1 MFHTSKKQHMSNET
15 QRVEPLDEIVF
26 KNRNKAYGSYLLRKK
41 YRKYVTISMLVGL
54 FVLSVAV
61 AYPLISAYMSKS
73 KLIREKEKEVG
84 VTMENLKKE
93 ELPPPPPPP
102 PPPEALVEKVKFTA
116 PVVVEDTTIE
126 TGLATQDDLSAKTN
140 TEVPTEEVEVEVKD
154 EGPKVIET
162 PVQAEIFT
170 VVEEQPGYPG
180 GEDSRIAFLQQ
191 NIKYP
196 EEAKELGIQGKVFVT
211 FVVEVDGSIT
221 DVRVLRGIGGGCDEE
236 AIRVVKSMPKWI
248 PGKQRGVPVRVQFN
262 LPIKFTLQ

>member
-1 MFHTSKKQHMSNET
+1 MAIEKQH
-15 QRVEPLDEIVF
+15 VESLEDIVF
-26 KNRNKAYGSYLLRKK
+26 KNRNKEYGSYFLRKK
-41 YRKYVTISMLVGL
+41 YRRYLTISLLIGFITIGAV
-54 FVLSVAV
+54 V
-61 AYPLISAYMSKS
+61 AYPLINAYINKER
-73 KLIREKEKEVG
+73 LVREKEKEVG
-84 VTMENLKKE
+84 VNIENLKQE

-102 PPPEALVEKVKFTA
+102 PPPEQMVEKVKFTA
-116 PVVVEDTTIE
+116 PVVVDDTTIE
-126 TGLATQDDLSAKTN
+126 TGLATQDDLSSKAN
-140 TEVPTEEVEVEVKD
+140 TEVPTEDVEVEMKD

-180 GEDSRIAFLQQ
+180 GEEARISFLQQ

-196 EEAKELGIQGKVFVT
+196 EEAKELGIQGRVFVT
-211 FVVEVDGSIT
+211 FVVEVDGSIS

-236 AIRVVKSMPKWI
+236 AIRVVRAMPKWV

>member
-1 MFHTSKKQHMSNET
+1 MAIEKQH
-15 QRVEPLDEIVF
+15 VESLEDIVF
-26 KNRNKAYGSYLLRKK
+26 KNRNKEYGSYFLRKK
-41 YRKYVTISMLVGL
+41 YRRYLTISLLIGFITIGAV
-54 FVLSVAV
+54 V
-61 AYPLISAYMSKS
+61 AYPLINAYINKER
-73 KLIREKEKEVG
+73 LVREKEKEVG
-84 VTMENLKKE
+84 VNIENLKQE

-102 PPPEALVEKVKFTA
+102 PPPEQMVEKVKFTA
-116 PVVVEDTTIE
+116 PVVVDDTTIE
-126 TGLATQDDLSAKTN
+126 TGLATQDDLSSKAN
-140 TEVPTEEVEVEVKD
+140 TEVPTEEVEVEMKD

-180 GEDSRIAFLQQ
+180 GEEARISFLQQ

-196 EEAKELGIQGKVFVT
+196 EEAKELGIQGRVFVT
-211 FVVEVDGSIT
+211 FVVEVDGSIS

-236 AIRVVKSMPKWI
+236 AIRVVRAMPKWV

>member
-1 MFHTSKKQHMSNET
+1 MAIEKQRS
-15 QRVEPLDEIVF
+15 EPLDEIVF
-26 KNRNKAYGSYLLRKK
+26 KNRNKEYGSYILRKK
-41 YRKYVTISMLVGL
+41 YRKYVIFSMIVGL
-54 FVLSVAV
+54 LTLSIAV
-61 AYPLISAYMSKS
+61 AYPLITAYMSKT
-73 KLIREKEKEVG
+73 KLVKEKEKEVG
-84 VTMENLKKE
+84 VEMKE
-93 ELPPPPPPP
+93 LRQEEAPPPPPPP

-126 TGLATQDDLSAKTN
+126 TGLATQDDLSTKVN
-140 TEVPTEEVEVEVKD
+140 TEVPTEDVEVEIKD

-170 VVEEQPGYPG
+170 VVEEQPAYPG
-180 GEDSRIAFLQQ
+180 GEESRFAFLQS

-236 AIRVVKSMPKWI
+236 AIRVVKSMPKLI
-248 PGKQRGVPVRVQFN
+248 PGKVRGVPVRVQFN

>member
-1 MFHTSKKQHMSNET
+1 MAIET
-15 QRVEPLDEIVF
+15 QHVESLEDIVF
-26 KNRNKAYGSYLLRKK
+26 KNRNKEYGSYFLRKN
-41 YRKYVTISMLVGL
+41 YRKYVIISMIFG
-54 FVLSVAV
+54 FVLIGVVV
-61 AYPLISAYMSKS
+61 AYPLINAYINKER
-73 KLIREKEKEVG
+73 LIREKEKEVG
-84 VTMENLKKE
+84 ATFDKIKVDEP
-93 ELPPPPPPP
+93 PPPPPPP
-102 PPPEALVEKVKFTA
+102 PPPEAMVEKVKFTA

-126 TGLATQDDLSAKTN
+126 VSMASMDDLNKKGNVEA
-140 TEVPTEEVEVEVKD
+140 PTEDVEVAVKD

-162 PVQAEIFT
+162 PVAAEIFT
-170 VVEEQPGYPG
+170 VVEVQPGYPG
-180 GEDSRIAFLQQ
+180 GEEARISYLQQ

-236 AIRVVKSMPKWI
+236 AIRVVKSMPKWV

>member
-1 MFHTSKKQHMSNET
+1 MSIET
-15 QRVEPLDEIVF
+15 QHVEPLEDIVF
-26 KNRNKAYGSYLLRKK
+26 KNRNKEYGSYYLRKK
-41 YRKYVTISMLVGL
+41 YRKFVIISMVFA
-54 FVLSVAV
+54 FVLAGVVV
-61 AYPLISAYMSKS
+61 AYPLINAYVNKS
-73 KLIREKEKEVG
+73 RLVREKEKEVG
-84 VTMENLKKE
+84 VKFENIKQE
-93 ELPPPPPPP
+93 EAPPPPPPP
-102 PPPEALVEKVKFTA
+102 PPPEAMVEKVKFTA

-126 TGLATQDDLSAKTN
+126 VTMASMDDLNKKGNVEA
-140 TEVPTEEVEVEVKD
+140 PTEDVVVEIKD

-180 GEDSRIAFLQQ
+180 GEEARISYLQQ

-236 AIRVVKSMPKWI
+236 AIRVVKSMPKWV

>member
-1 MFHTSKKQHMSNET
+1 MSN
-15 QRVEPLDEIVF
+15 QNQHVESLEDLVF
-26 KNRNKAYGSYLLRKK
+26 EHRNKEYGSYVLRKK
-41 YRKYVTISMLVGL
+41 YRKFLTISMIIGIVILGVT
-54 FVLSVAV
+54 V
-61 AYPLISAYMSKS
+61 AYPLVDAYMNKR
-73 KLIREKEKEVG
+73 KMIKEREKVVG
-84 VTMENLKKE
+84 VTLENLKQE
-93 ELPPPPPPP
+93 EAPPPPPPP

-126 TGLATQDDLSAKTN
+126 TGLTSMDDLNKTSSN
-140 TEVPTEEVEVEVKD
+140 EAPPEEVEVEIKD

-180 GEDSRIAFLQQ
+180 GEEARIGFLQQ

-196 EEAKELGIQGKVFVT
+196 EEAKELGIQGRVFVT

-236 AIRVVKSMPKWI
+236 AIRVVKAMPKWV